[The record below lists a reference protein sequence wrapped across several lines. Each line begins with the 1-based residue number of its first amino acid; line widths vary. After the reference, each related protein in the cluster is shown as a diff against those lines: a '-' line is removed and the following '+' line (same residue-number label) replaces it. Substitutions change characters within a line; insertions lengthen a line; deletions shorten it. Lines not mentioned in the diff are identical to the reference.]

1 MPDPSARLFSGCQA
15 NKPLDSRRSLPR
27 LPRGGSDLLGGRR
40 RTSRTGA
47 IARNHM
53 PTRQERSAQ
62 SEANP
67 ANLKELPWRR
77 LPRQSPPVTALNRCA
92 AADGC
97 RDRPLLAVI
106 LQEGNARPLSRGR
119 PPPPDQTPL
128 TLLSCNGISRY
139 KPRCFATAAPV
150 SSGSILSRHGA
161 TTQAAEISAPWQW
174 CGVNEYSLMSAAQP
188 MCRCSFTIDRVRLSL
203 DSKAPI

>member
-1 MPDPSARLFSGCQA
+1 VGRHCRESGNPGRRWTLA
-15 NKPLDSRRSLPR
+15 YAGVTTKDVGPSRRGD
-27 LPRGGSDLLGGRR
+27 RGLW
-40 RTSRTGA
+40 
-47 IARNHM
+47 
-53 PTRQERSAQ
+53 PRQERSAQ
-62 SEANP
+62 SEDNP